1 MVNSQIFTVLSVLPL
16 IRMFWKRLIAR
27 QLTAPVCLVRVYTN
41 LPVLSCQILI
51 GCDSFNSTY
60 YDIRIRNDKSTKV
73 ILTAKNVLDGIG
85 L

>member
-1 MVNSQIFTVLSVLPL
+1 
-16 IRMFWKRLIAR
+16 MFWKRLIAR

-51 GCDSFNSTY
+51 GCDSFSSTD
-60 YDIRIRNDKSTKV
+60 YDMRIINEKSTRV
-73 ILTAKNVLDGIG
+73 VFTVKNVLDGIG